1 MRIGLFPLEVGR
13 QVGGLEVYETNL
25 IRALAEVDQTNTYE
39 VFCLDDRAPQLLQIE
54 ADNFRFHRLR
64 TNRLMGVAWGAA
76 RAMTKARLDVFHA
89 TFVPPLFTSIPYVF
103 THHGSE
109 VMERPDFYPFLLGLR
124 MRFLFRRAFRT
135 ARMVV
140 CVSDYVRE
148 YLEQRRG
155 IAGSRLQTI
164 HNGCLPIFQPLDR
177 AEARTTV
184 QSRYGL
190 KDRYILT
197 VGRIE
202 PRKNPIRLL
211 EAYDEFR
218 RSVSTPP
225 KLVFAGMKTWS
236 SVPFDAT
243 VSGRGLSALVEV
255 LGHVPHEDLPPLYRA
270 ADFAVFP
277 SLWEGFGLPAVEA
290 FATGTPLIASNSTSL
305 PEICGDAAI
314 LVDPC
319 SPHEIAGA
327 MRRLHDDPDLRQKL
341 STAGRNRA
349 GEFSW
354 QRTARETVQAYRR
367 AAEG

>member
-64 TNRLMGVAWGAA
+64 TNRLTGVAWGAA
-76 RAMTKARLDVFHA
+76 RAMTKARVDVFHA